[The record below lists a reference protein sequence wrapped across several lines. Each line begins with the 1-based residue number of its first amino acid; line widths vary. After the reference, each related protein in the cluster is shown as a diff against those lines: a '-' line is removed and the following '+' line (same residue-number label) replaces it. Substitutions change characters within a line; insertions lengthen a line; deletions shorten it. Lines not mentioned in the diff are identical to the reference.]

1 MGQSFN
7 NLVEINF
14 ESKDLFAKIFDSDF
28 DTKRI
33 IRDLELHTDQKIIPG
48 QTLLFLDEIQNV
60 PRALTALRYF
70 YEQLPALHVIAAGSL
85 LDFTIQEIGIP
96 VGRVESLYMYPLSF
110 LEFLCACKHTML
122 AEAILTI
129 DQPAQLQPF
138 SSTIHDKFL
147 KLLGEYLAIG
157 GMPEAVFI
165 WQQTNDPKLALN
177 VHNALI
183 DTYRQDFNKYATKF
197 QIKYLET
204 IFKTAPVLLGQKF
217 KYSAIHGDYRKREL
231 TPCVDLLATAG
242 IVHTVTRTAG
252 FGVPLRAE
260 ADLDDFKLIFLD
272 IALTQAML
280 GLDLRNW
287 FLQPEQEFINKSALL
302 EAFIGQE
309 LLAHAPVNQKTEL
322 FYWRRNIP
330 GSEAEIDYLLSDKA
344 QVVSIEV
351 KSGLSTTLKSMHMFL
366 DSHPKTTHGL
376 RFSTQNY
383 SIYNNIQSYPLYA
396 VPQMLLAHGLQ
407 ELPNYADLLTS

>member
-1 MGQSFN
+1 M
-7 NLVEINF
+7 
-14 ESKDLFAKIFDSDF
+14 
-28 DTKRI
+28 
-33 IRDLELHTDQKIIPG
+33 
-48 QTLLFLDEIQNV
+48 
-60 PRALTALRYF
+60 TALRYF

-96 VGRVESLYMYPLSF
+96 VGRVESLYMYQLSF

-129 DQPAQLQPF
+129 DQPAQLEPF
-138 SSTIHDKFL
+138 SSTIHDKLL

-157 GMPEAVFI
+157 GMPEAVLI
-165 WQQTNDPKLALN
+165 WQQTNDLKLALN
-177 VHNALI
+177 VHHTLI
-183 DTYRQDFNKYATKF
+183 DTYRQDFNKYATKL

-231 TPCVDLLATAG
+231 APCVDLLATAG
-242 IVHTVTRTAG
+242 IVHTVTRTAD

-287 FLQPEQEFINKSALL
+287 FLQPAQEFINKGALL

-309 LLAHAPVNQKTEL
+309 LLAHASVNQKTEL
-322 FYWRRNIP
+322 FYWRRNTP

-344 QVVSIEV
+344 QVVPIEV

-407 ELPNYADLLTS
+407 ELPNYAGLLTS